1 MMKLKRWMA
10 LGLLAC
16 ACGSSSSNP
25 TPDSGTPTGSG
36 SLTGSVNG
44 QALTVRDAV
53 FGITPGS
60 QNVNVVVGDRTG
72 LCALLT
78 ATTIPG
84 PTTVFGFGLLNLA
97 TPTTPAPVGLGSYNY
112 VDLFHLPPLTSPG
125 AGQWWDG
132 AFAVATNC
140 TPTGTF
146 ATGGT
151 VTVNQVG
158 STTTHLKVALNSL
171 TFPDGGTLAG
181 NVEAVYCS
189 ALQSQNPP
197 CGGISLLARMPVT
210 E

>member
-1 MMKLKRWMA
+1 MMTLKRWMA
-10 LGLLAC
+10 LGLLAA
-16 ACGSSSSNP
+16 ACGSSSNP
-25 TPDSGTPTGSG
+25 PPDAGTPAGSGT
-36 SLTGSVNG
+36 LTGTVNG
-44 QALTVRDAV
+44 QTLTVRDAV

-60 QNVNVVVGDRTG
+60 LNVNVVVGDRTG
-72 LCALLT
+72 LCSLLT

-84 PTTVFGFGLLNLA
+84 PTTVFGFGMLNLA
-97 TPTTPAPVGLGSYNY
+97 TPVTPAAVGLGTYSY

-140 TPTGTF
+140 APTGTF
-146 ATGGT
+146 ATAGT
-151 VTVNQVG
+151 VTVAQVG
-158 STTTHLKVALNSL
+158 TTATHLKVVLNNL

-189 ALQSQNPP
+189 ALQSQSPP
-197 CGGISLLARMPVT
+197 CGGISLLAPMAVF

>member
-16 ACGSSSSNP
+16 ACGSSTSTP
-25 TPDSGTPTGSG
+25 TPDAGRAGSGTIDGG
-36 SLTGSVNG
+36 VNG
-44 QALTVRDAV
+44 NPLAVKDAV

-60 QNVNVVVGDRTG
+60 LNVNVVAGNQPG
-72 LCALLT
+72 LCNLLT
-78 ATTIPG
+78 GSTV
-84 PTTVFGFGLLNLA
+84 PTPVTVFGFGLLNLA
-97 TPTTPAPVGLGSYNY
+97 TATAPVAVDVGVYNY

-125 AGQWWDG
+125 AGRWWDG

-151 VTVNQVG
+151 INVTQVG
-158 STTTHLKVALNSL
+158 SGTTDLKVTLNNI
-171 TFPDGGTLAG
+171 TFPDGGTLSG
-181 NVEAVYCS
+181 SVTAVYCS
-189 ALQSQNPP
+189 ALQTQTPP

>member
-16 ACGSSSSNP
+16 ACGSSTSNP
-25 TPDSGTPTGSG
+25 TPDAGRSGSGTLDGG
-36 SLTGSVNG
+36 VNG
-44 QALTVRDAV
+44 NPLAVKDAV

-60 QNVNVVVGDRTG
+60 LNVNVVAGNQPG
-72 LCALLT
+72 LCNLLT
-78 ATTIPG
+78 G
-84 PTTVFGFGLLNLA
+84 SSVPTPVTVFGFGLLNLA
-97 TPTTPAPVGLGSYNY
+97 TPTAPVAVDVGVYSY

-125 AGQWWDG
+125 AGRWWDG

-151 VTVNQVG
+151 INVTQVG
-158 STTTHLKVALNSL
+158 SGNTDLKVTLNNI
-171 TFPDGGTLAG
+171 TFPDGGTLSG
-181 NVEAVYCS
+181 SVTAVYCS